1 MDIEPDRTRVA
12 AALTSGGVILVDAAG
27 KRRDGR
33 SLGQRG
39 RPGSWK
45 GTAMYLFSRRVQLA
59 GAGQAGLEWA
69 VGMRERVDQIIDLD
83 VRLWASAYSAG
94 FGTVSFSSFAPDL
107 ASLEAANEALYA
119 DEGFLALAEQAGDL
133 SQGTDDALRELVHG
147 TPDPSAEPQFIS
159 VINAVAANGRIAK
172 AMTAAVELAQQAEK
186 ITGVPSMVTSNVTG
200 PYGGI
205 TWISAYPDIA
215 AFEAGRQAMA
225 EDAGWPAFVDEQ
237 VSDAFIE
244 DAALTQASIYRRLA

>member
-1 MDIEPDRTRVA
+1 MC
-12 AALTSGGVILVDAAG
+12 
-27 KRRDGR
+27 
-33 SLGQRG
+33 
-39 RPGSWK
+39 
-45 GTAMYLFSRRVQLA
+45 
-59 GAGQAGLEWA
+59 
-69 VGMRERVDQIIDLD
+69 ERVNQVIDLD
-83 VRLWASAYSAG
+83 VRLWGAAYSQG

-107 ASLEAANEALYA
+107 ATLEAANDALYA
-119 DEGFLALAEQAGDL
+119 DEGFLALAEQAADL
-133 SQGTDDALRELVHG
+133 SQATDDALRELVHG
-147 TPDPSAEPQFIS
+147 TPDLSADPRFIS

-186 ITGVPSMVTSNVTG
+186 ITGVPSLVTSNVTG

-225 EDAGWPAFVDEQ
+225 EDPGWPAFVDEQ

-244 DAALTQASIYRRLA
+244 DPGLTQSTIYRRLA